1 MKNLVKGLLKGQ
13 EERRAEIE
21 KGFVVERRSLGEKL
35 VAELNESLIALGCE
49 DLIASNETVVNNV
62 SINKGKVVEV
72 VREVEVVKEVIK
84 EVPVVKEVVKE
95 VVVENNDKDVLVKA
109 IAAKDKYI
117 VELETK
123 LQDKAYIAANDG
135 FVVEGVEVS
144 LKVVEKLNE
153 EITKLQEELA
163 KLEKERDA
171 YKKSSESFQ
180 SRYAKVKN
188 ERARLQ
194 EAIADLEAD
203 RIDVNVKEE
212 IKEEV
217 EAKEKETIVE
227 NKKEEVQIKDE
238 LVKLDKYANKRR
250 DDVVMHC
257 NSKFYVMSSD
267 KCKEITVIPRNLSIK
282 VTDEDVKAI
291 EAELVNKLGYR
302 IDRDVVSPVT
312 VQMDKGYL
320 QGYFARTDAK
330 EGRLV
335 FSDHDFFGG
344 YVICNTGTYLWSW
357 DGKSELCAVYHLD
370 KVIVG
375 DKNRSVTPGT
385 ARMVT
390 KEVKEM
396 YKDYLVKV
404 GEIQKANA
412 EQLAKNT
419 AAANEKKAQM
429 AAHNALFAQAME
441 LEINASNSVVKE
453 EPVNETKQEQNFS
466 DFTMAFLESF

>member
-72 VREVEVVKEVIK
+72 VREVEVVKEV
-84 EVPVVKEVVKE
+84 
-95 VVVENNDKDVLVKA
+95 VVENNDKDVLVKA

-144 LKVVEKLNE
+144 LKVVEELNE

>member
-72 VREVEVVKEVIK
+72 VREVEVVKEV
-84 EVPVVKEVVKE
+84 
-95 VVVENNDKDVLVKA
+95 VVENNDKDVLVKA

-144 LKVVEKLNE
+144 LKVVEELNE

-257 NSKFYVMSSD
+257 NSKFYVMSSN
-267 KCKEITVIPRNLSIK
+267 KCKEITIIPRNLSIK

>member
-72 VREVEVVKEVIK
+72 VREVEVVKEV
-84 EVPVVKEVVKE
+84 
-95 VVVENNDKDVLVKA
+95 VVENNDKDVLVKA

-144 LKVVEKLNE
+144 LKVVEELNE

-370 KVIVG
+370 KVIIG